1 MTRLTKLSRG
11 IVLVIFNVVVMVLL
25 VALCEGLASLTLF
38 LQNLPSTLPLAER
51 RHTQYDEL
59 LGWVNVPNLY
69 IEDMYGS
76 GVYLKTNGQG
86 FRNAADFSPEVP
98 PGKVRI
104 ICSGDSFTFGYGV
117 SNDQAWCQ
125 RLAAKDDRL
134 ETVNMG
140 QGGYGVDQAYLWYKR
155 DGQKLEHDIQ
165 LFAFITTDFRR
176 MERPEFNGYG
186 KPLLTLE
193 NETLTLTN
201 VPVPRRSFWVPWLT
215 QHREAINE
223 LKSVQLM
230 RQLFFG
236 EAAADEPAQAAQGSA
251 ELVAWEILEDLAR
264 LNQAKQSTLVLVYL
278 PGRDFTD
285 KDLTKWRRLVRT
297 AAERQGILFIDLV
310 EEFKDWPQD
319 ELATMF
325 IARDALDY
333 QGAAGHYTAK
343 GNQHVADVLYERLL
357 ALPEISQKLAQK

>member
-1 MTRLTKLSRG
+1 MTKLTKIGRG
-11 IVLVIFNVVVMVLL
+11 VVLVIFNVVAVILV
-25 VALCEGLASLTLF
+25 VALGEGLASLTLF
-38 LQNLPSTLPLAER
+38 FQTLSDTPSLAER

-69 IEDMYGS
+69 IEDMYGP
-76 GVYLKTNGQG
+76 GVYLKTNGQA
-86 FRNAADFSPEVP
+86 FRNDEDFTTEVP

-117 SNDQAWCQ
+117 NNDQTWCQ
-125 RLAAKDDRL
+125 RLVAKDNHL

-155 DGQKLEHDIQ
+155 DGQKIEHDIH
-165 LFAFITTDFRR
+165 LFAFITTDFKR
-176 MERPEFNGYG
+176 MERAEFNGYG

-193 NETLTLTN
+193 NEALTITN

-215 QHREAINE
+215 QHRDAIEA

-230 RQLFFG
+230 RQIFFD
-236 EAAADEPAQAAQGSA
+236 EAAAGEPVEAAQGSP
-251 ELVAWEILEDLAR
+251 EIVARKILEDLAS

-278 PGRDFTD
+278 PGQNFTD

-297 AAERQGILFIDLV
+297 AAEQQDILFIDLV
-310 EEFKDWPQD
+310 EEFKDWTPD

-325 IARDALDY
+325 IPKGALDY

-343 GNQHVADVLYERLL
+343 GNQYVADVLYERLL